1 MQETWRHEQEC
12 LFHHTPAE
20 PSSCL
25 DNRRLYN
32 NTCSLRTRCSL
43 TVWQWWSAVSEDF
56 GLQWSSVLSSDVQ
69 TCSPLSAHPDHVVAS
84 QQEVQ
89 IPLLWEPADQLCQ
102 QGESS
107 EVTETFGSNM
117 SKSGRWL
124 TQEGTKCLM
133 CAVMQCC
140 RAPGSQGCCSVS
152 LRWDRISC
160 RDQCYREVMF
170 LWLYIEILVV
180 DKRTYE
186 LLKEPLFDFWMIN
199 RSKPSSEPWRA
210 RGQHLTKSTDGGAVH
225 TFHYF

>member
-1 MQETWRHEQEC
+1 MICC
-12 LFHHTPAE
+12 LRGLWTPVKL
-20 PSSCL
+20 C
-25 DNRRLYN
+25 
-32 NTCSLRTRCSL
+32 
-43 TVWQWWSAVSEDF
+43 
-56 GLQWSSVLSSDVQ
+56 
-69 TCSPLSAHPDHVVAS
+69 
-84 QQEVQ
+84 
-89 IPLLWEPADQLCQ
+89 PLLRCPNLLPSVCPSRSCCCLSTRGSNTTSMGTGRPTLSVRWEFR
-102 QGESS
+102 GHWTE
-107 EVTETFGSNM
+107 TETFGSNM

-160 RDQCYREVMF
+160 HDQCYREVMF

-180 DKRTYE
+180 DMRTYE

-210 RGQHLTKSTDGGAVH
+210 RGQHLIKSTDEGAVH

>member
-1 MQETWRHEQEC
+1 MSKPAPLC
-12 LFHHTPAE
+12 LPIQIMLLPLNKRFKYHFYG
-20 PSSCL
+20 
-25 DNRRLYN
+25 NRQTNSVSKVRVQR
-32 NTCSLRTRCSL
+32 SLKTAL
-43 TVWQWWSAVSEDF
+43 T
-56 GLQWSSVLSSDVQ
+56 
-69 TCSPLSAHPDHVVAS
+69 
-84 QQEVQ
+84 
-89 IPLLWEPADQLCQ
+89 
-102 QGESS
+102 
-107 EVTETFGSNM
+107 TETFGSNM

-140 RAPGSQGCCSVS
+140 RSPGSQGCCSVS

-160 RDQCYREVMF
+160 HDQCYREVMF